1 MQTLDKKEL
10 ATFVRAQPDYRVYLK
25 ETWLDSK
32 TRNWILVIEIP
43 STEQLFTV
51 VTTQGKTRHFKMV
64 ETAID
69 FVKEACPNNQNKA
82 VIVTYGDAPS

>member
-43 STEQLFTV
+43 STEQLFP
-51 VTTQGKTRHFKMV
+51 
-64 ETAID
+64 AW
-69 FVKEACPNNQNKA
+69 
-82 VIVTYGDAPS
+82 